1 VAGRVPRGALIVS
14 HDRTFLD
21 ETENRIVA
29 LDGQSIPRAFRGRV
43 QRYAAAVRS
52 RDGPPWAQWRDQ
64 QVEIRAPAIRRT
76 VTMARAVR
84 KENATKDSTQR
95 RYARKVALARQSQ
108 RNALAP
114 LSRLRGA
121 RDSRA
126 RRGRSSSTSAICRR
140 PGRMSVYAKTWRSAM
155 TPRRALLRDLT
166 SDAARRGACRR
177 AGAER
182 HGKSTLLKT
191 IIGALPPLA
200 GRVRL
205 GSSVRVGYLAQ
216 EQEILD
222 PASNALAVIQ
232 AESPLNH
239 TDARSFLH
247 YFLFSGDD
255 VFTPARDLSYGER
268 ARLMLAVL
276 VARGAN
282 LLVLDEPINHLD
294 VPSREQFEQALAAF
308 QGSVLAVVHDR
319 YFVDRFATTV
329 WRFEVGA
336 LTEQSARRCWSDGR
350 GAGTI
355 VLSANRRVCHAKHQD
370 SSSRSADGYVEYPL
384 GLMGR
389 GCRRGRNLRA
399 GAADVTIAIR
409 SYRVVRG

>member
-1 VAGRVPRGALIVS
+1 
-14 HDRTFLD
+14 
-21 ETENRIVA
+21 
-29 LDGQSIPRAFRGRV
+29 
-43 QRYAAAVRS
+43 
-52 RDGPPWAQWRDQ
+52 
-64 QVEIRAPAIRRT
+64 
-76 VTMARAVR
+76 M
-84 KENATKDSTQR
+84 
-95 RYARKVALARQSQ
+95 
-108 RNALAP
+108 
-114 LSRLRGA
+114 
-121 RDSRA
+121 
-126 RRGRSSSTSAICRR
+126 
-140 PGRMSVYAKTWRSAM
+140 
-155 TPRRALLRDLT
+155 
-166 SDAARRGACRR
+166 
-177 AGAER
+177 
-182 HGKSTLLKT
+182 
-191 IIGALPPLA
+191 
-200 GRVRL
+200 RL

-329 WRFEVGA
+329 WRIEDGA
-336 LTEQSARRCWSDGR
+336 LTEQTARRCWRDGR
-350 GAGTI
+350 GAGTNE
-355 VLSANRRVCHAKHQD
+355 LSANRRECHAKHQET
-370 SSSRSADGYVEYPL
+370 SSRSADGYVAYPH
-384 GLMGR
+384 GLKGR
-389 GCRRGRNLRA
+389 GCRRGRHLRA
-399 GAADVTIAIR
+399 GAADVTIANR
-409 SYRVVRG
+409 SYRDVRG